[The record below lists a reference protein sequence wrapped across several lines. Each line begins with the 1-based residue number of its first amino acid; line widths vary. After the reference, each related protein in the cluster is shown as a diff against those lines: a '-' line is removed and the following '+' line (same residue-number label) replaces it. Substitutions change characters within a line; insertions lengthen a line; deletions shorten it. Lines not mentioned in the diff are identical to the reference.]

1 MLLTPKELYPKKREY
16 ILSLPI
22 IGRRLIP
29 ASMTNKTILKDT
41 DQIIQTLNR
50 DIRMLMV
57 LQMAV
62 AVIQEQHGGCAG
74 HMSCGH
80 VIDAIA
86 NLFQLTCHSLRQ
98 SWGDTDHD

>member
-1 MLLTPKELYPKKREY
+1 MFYTTKASRSAPGDASYVMTPMELYPKKREY

-41 DQIIQTLNR
+41 DQIIQTLNG

-62 AVIQEQHGGCAG
+62 AVIQE
-74 HMSCGH
+74 
-80 VIDAIA
+80 
-86 NLFQLTCHSLRQ
+86 
-98 SWGDTDHD
+98 